1 MNEGGQSSTGQLIDF
16 MVTTHP
22 AYPKLLKL
30 AEETKK
36 SWFDILAERLEG
48 MRVEKGVPTASE
60 LVHSLGLYL
69 GRWGFGQG
77 RAGMRGRRGMRASHR
92 GKVQDGRSACGLEKG
107 ARTCRS
113 VRLP

>member
-48 MRVEKGVPTASE
+48 MRVEKGVSTTSE
-60 LVHSLGLYL
+60 
-69 GRWGFGQG
+69 
-77 RAGMRGRRGMRASHR
+77 
-92 GKVQDGRSACGLEKG
+92 CGPM
-107 ARTCRS
+107 AA
-113 VRLP
+113 VDW

>member
-48 MRVEKGVPTASE
+48 MRVEKGVSTTSEYGHTPTLERCNERISTE
-60 LVHSLGLYL
+60 PWMGT
-69 GRWGFGQG
+69 GQ
-77 RAGMRGRRGMRASHR
+77 AGQ
-92 GKVQDGRSACGLEKG
+92 VQEDRSSRTG
-107 ARTCRS
+107 AVGS
-113 VRLP
+113 